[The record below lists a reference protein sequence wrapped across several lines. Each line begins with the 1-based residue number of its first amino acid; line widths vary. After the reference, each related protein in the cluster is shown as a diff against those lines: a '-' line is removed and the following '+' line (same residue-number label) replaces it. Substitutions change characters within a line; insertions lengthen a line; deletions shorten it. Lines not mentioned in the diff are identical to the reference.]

1 MSQKNSLFLTGL
13 LFCLLASNHLRI
25 KKLYCGTNI
34 HIHKGESSE
43 GERSIHM
50 NEVSLSPCLGFELC
64 LVLDSPLHPFLA
76 WYCYEARSIR
86 TLGLLE
92 QMLRSQALGSPQGD
106 SSFGHLPALQG
117 RDSFN
122 PGLLRCA
129 PHGSIFKEH
138 KVTDVRDSSTGPWLW
153 CNLCEPWFLSLW
165 SRENNWTW
173 RLIGTTVF

>member
-1 MSQKNSLFLTGL
+1 MELTFTSIREEVQKEKGASIWMKSPWVPVLGL
-13 LFCLLASNHLRI
+13 SC
-25 KKLYCGTNI
+25 
-34 HIHKGESSE
+34 
-43 GERSIHM
+43 
-50 NEVSLSPCLGFELC
+50 
-64 LVLDSPLHPFLA
+64 A
-76 WYCYEARSIR
+76 WYLTARYILSWLDTATR
-86 TLGLLE
+86 LAASAHWLGLLE
-92 QMLRSQALGSPQGD
+92 EMLRSQALGSPQGD

-117 RDSFN
+117 QDSFN

-129 PHGSIFKEH
+129 PYGSIFKEH